1 MRYAYV
7 PHNEAY
13 MSTISDE
20 QRQMLLEAGE
30 AASIEL
36 SKRDFDEF
44 LNYVKILEPPPG
56 RGIIPFERWPHLV
69 EVCQTL
75 EETKLLVWLK
85 SRQTGASWLLAAY
98 ALWRVLFFEGAMV
111 LLLSQGE
118 EEAKRLLAKSRFIFE
133 QLPEALQVRIGVD
146 SRQELEF
153 PSMHS
158 NILALPST
166 EKAGRSS
173 TASMVIMD
181 EADYHEH
188 LDANYAAVKP
198 TIDDGGGQLILVS
211 TSNGMVQNSLFKKV
225 YKDAPFNGFK
235 RLFYGWNVRPGR
247 DNAWYAA
254 RKLEY
259 TDDSLFEKEYPA
271 SEDEALSPPRTISA
285 FNPDILNQMRED
297 VRNPME
303 IMPVGSITANIYQ
316 DFHKDGRY
324 MAGTDTSHG
333 VGGDDAV
340 TVIMDRNTGYIV
352 ADIQTNLLPP
362 DQLAISS
369 MGLLA
374 RYHNPIWGIE
384 DNDWGI
390 LTIVAAQGLRYPRLY
405 YRSEDKVGWHTDE
418 RSRYELWGELI
429 EAISARLITIPS
441 EGGLSQFYSVIRNP
455 NKNGRIEG
463 QTGAH
468 DDYPLA
474 VGIAWQLR
482 RFAQAV
488 GRAKG
493 SDAETWGS
501 VFKRRTWLRW

>member
-1 MRYAYV
+1 
-7 PHNEAY
+7 

-20 QRQMLLEAGE
+20 QRRMLLEAGE

-56 RGIIPFERWPHLV
+56 RGIIAFERWPHLV

-98 ALWRVLFFEGAMV
+98 ALWRVLYSEGAMV

-118 EEAKRLLAKSRFIFE
+118 EEAKRLLSKSRFILE
-133 QLPEALQVRIGVD
+133 QLPDELKVPIGVD

-153 PSMHS
+153 PTMHS
-158 NILALPST
+158 SMLALPST

-211 TSNGMVQNSLFKKV
+211 TSNGMVQGSLFKKV

-254 RKLEY
+254 RKQEY
-259 TDDSLFEKEYPA
+259 TDESLFEKEYPA
-271 SEDEALSPPRTISA
+271 SEDEALAPPRTLAA
-285 FNPDILNQMRED
+285 FNPDTLNDMRND
-297 VRNPME
+297 VRHPIE
-303 IMPVGSITANIYQ
+303 IMPVGSITANIYH
-316 DFHKDGRY
+316 DFHPGKRY

-340 TVIMDRNTGYIV
+340 TVVMDRDTGYVV
-352 ADIQTNLLPP
+352 ADIHTNVLPP
-362 DQLAISS
+362 DQLAIASVA
-369 MGLLA
+369 LLA

-384 DNDWGI
+384 DNDWGV
-390 LTIVAAQGLRYPRLY
+390 LTIVSAQGMRYPRLY
-405 YRSEDKVGWHTDE
+405 YRDNEKAGWHTDE
-418 RSRYELWGELI
+418 RSRYTLWGELI
-429 EAISARLITIPS
+429 EAVNSRLITIAS
-441 EGGLSQFYSVIRNP
+441 EDGLAQFYSVIRNP

-463 QTGAH
+463 QAGAH

-488 GRAKG
+488 GRVKNN
-493 SDAETWGS
+493 DADTWRS
-501 VFKRRTWLRW
+501 VFKRNVRLRW